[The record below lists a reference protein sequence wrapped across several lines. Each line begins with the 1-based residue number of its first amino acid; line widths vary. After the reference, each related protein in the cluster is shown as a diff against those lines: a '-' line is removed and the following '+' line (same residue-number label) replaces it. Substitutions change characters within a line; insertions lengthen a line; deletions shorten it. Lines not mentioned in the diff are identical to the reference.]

1 MGKTPI
7 TWLELINMKLSER
20 KKAGKTASI
29 RDVAPEAKAEWTK
42 IKAGSH
48 PTYIQGKAKTH
59 ARKHKKDKKEKT
71 QKVGKSEKQS
81 NEHSDAEIKKILAT
95 LKLCGKC
102 SKQLNK
108 LSKKQNGG
116 DSCTSKAYTG
126 PQPQE
131 QPGNANI
138 TSQVV
143 PGTES
148 PAASEAFSTLTKS
161 ATQNG
166 GNCNSCSL
174 TGGKKTKKSKKHT
187 KKSRK

>member
-42 IKAGSH
+42 IKSGSH

-59 ARKHKKDKKEKT
+59 ARKHKKDKT
-71 QKVGKSEKQS
+71 QKVGKSEKQG

-126 PQPQE
+126 HQPQE
-131 QPGNANI
+131 QPENANI

-143 PGTES
+143 PDSASARVES
-148 PAASEAFSTLTKS
+148 SEAFSTLTKS
-161 ATQNG
+161 ASQNG